1 MIKHFLD
8 LDNFKKSELTKM
20 LTFAKKIKKNPKKY
34 SSLLESKSLG
44 LLFEKQ
50 STRTRLSFAVGMR
63 KIGGD
68 VVELNANQIGFGTR
82 ESTVDILKMIS
93 LYLDILMIRNHDHQ
107 RLLDLASLNTLPI
120 INGLSNYSHP
130 CQVLSDIFTIEECLG
145 KIEKKTIVWMGDFN
159 NVLMSLIQAAEIFRF
174 KLNILVPKSLGKIE
188 KKILKKKNLK
198 YTHFCKDIRLGIK
211 DSDCVMTDAWIS
223 MGEKNIKN
231 KKQILKKFQVNS
243 NIMKKAKKNAIFMH
257 CLPAHRNEEVTDSV
271 IDGKQS
277 VVWQQAHNRIYV
289 QQAILYYL
297 ISNVKK

>member
-8 LDNFKKSELTKM
+8 LDNFNKSELTKI

-34 SSLLESKSLG
+34 SSLLEYKSLG

-68 VVELNANQIGFGTR
+68 VVELNTNQIGFGTR
-82 ESTVDILKMIS
+82 ESAEDILNTIS
-93 LYLDILMIRNHDHQ
+93 QYLDILMIRNHDHQ

-130 CQVLSDIFTIEECLG
+130 CQILSDVFTIEESFG
-145 KIEKKTIVWMGDFN
+145 KINNQTISWIGDFN
-159 NVLMSLIQAAEIFRF
+159 NVLISLIQAAEIFEF
-174 KLNILVPKSLGKIE
+174 NLKIAVPESIFSSN
-188 KKILKKKNLK
+188 KKIIKKMNLQYSKFFTQVSKAVKNSN
-198 YTHFCKDIRLGIK
+198 CI
-211 DSDCVMTDAWIS
+211 MTDVWVS
-223 MGEKNIKN
+223 MGERNSK
-231 KKQILKKFQVNS
+231 LKKIILRDFQVNELV
-243 NIMKKAKKNAIFMH
+243 MKYANNNAIFMH

-277 VVWQQAHNRIYV
+277 VVWQQAQNRMYV
-289 QQAILYYL
+289 QQSILNFL
-297 ISNVKK
+297 LKK